1 MKRAVGLWIDHRKAV
16 IVAVTDQ
23 GEATNLI
30 VSRVEKQRRRVAGIR
45 SMTPYESSQV
55 PADDRQER
63 SFHAHLATYYDA
75 VIASIRGADSILIFG
90 PGEAKVELRQR
101 LEKGKHVGR
110 IVEIETE
117 DKMTDRRDRGEG
129 AGALFRVVR
138 RGCPEQDRHP
148 SAVGIRWSSGVCRSA
163 RSPR

>member
-1 MKRAVGLWIDHRKAV
+1 MLSCRPDKKDARLGVRGRTCQEGVTSMKRAVGLWIDHRKAV

-23 GEATNLI
+23 GEATSLI

-45 SMTPYESSQV
+45 SMTPHESSQV

-75 VIASIRGADSILIFG
+75 VIASIRDAESILIFG

-110 IVEIETE
+110 IVETETE
-117 DKMTDRRDRGEG
+117 DKMTDRQIE
-129 AGALFRVVR
+129 AKVR
-138 RGCPEQDRHP
+138 EHF
-148 SAVGIRWSSGVCRSA
+148 SGS
-163 RSPR
+163 